1 MSAPEIIN
9 PPGGGGGTVTG
20 TGTAGKL
27 AKFATAS
34 SIGDSV
40 VTELAGKIGIN
51 VVPGTLLSVGDGIV
65 SPPSYDGIR
74 LGNSSQALFSS
85 SDSIRGFYAGVTGG
99 TVVAGSTTSH
109 DLLLQRA
116 GVTAITL
123 GASGAVAFA
132 GNLTS
137 SAAQTWT
144 LATSTTALNVASGL
158 LNLDTTNSRVGV
170 GTASPATTLEAYS
183 TATGEVRASSDVFS
197 VVSSYT
203 FNNAFAAFAP
213 SIKLSRARGTRA
225 VPVAVNALD
234 TIGTIGW
241 NAQGTTDHQI
251 ANIQCTAPANA
262 GADAISSQL
271 TFATSLT
278 SDVLPVV
285 RLTIDPAG
293 VASFAGPVRAT
304 GTNAAAPAFTGS
316 DTDTGMY
323 FPAANQ
329 VRLATN
335 GSVAIAI
342 DSSQRVG
349 VNQPTP
355 LAPLHAAGTSI
366 TAASTTTA
374 SAGILRVEG
383 SATNALFCGS
393 FSDSPFGMCLQTNS
407 ASYPLALQPAGG
419 NVGIGTTNPTSLLT
433 VNGNLAFN
441 SGYGSAAV
449 AYGCRAWVNFIGST
463 AVIRGS
469 GGVSSLTR
477 ASAGTYTINYTTA
490 MPDTGYAAI
499 ATKQSV
505 ASNADCQ
512 LYDLFA
518 SRTTTSSTWVN
529 VEGAAVTDS
538 SNINIAFF
546 R

>member
-9 PPGGGGGTVTG
+9 PPGGGGGGGTVTG
-20 TGTAGKL
+20 SGTTGKL

-34 SIGDSV
+34 SIGDSI

-74 LGNSSQALFSS
+74 LGNTAEALFSS
-85 SDSIRGFYAGVTGG
+85 SDSIRGFRAGVTGS

-109 DLLLQRA
+109 DLLLQR
-116 GVTAITL
+116 GNVTAITL

-144 LATSTTALNVASGL
+144 LATSTTALNIQSGL
-158 LNLDTTNSRVGV
+158 LNLDTTNSRVGINA
-170 GTASPATTLEAYS
+170 TTPATTLEAYS

-203 FNNAFAAFAP
+203 FNNTIAAFAP

-278 SDVLPVV
+278 SDVLPVA
-285 RLTIDPAG
+285 RMTIAPSGNVGIATP
-293 VASFAGPVRAT
+293 SPV
-304 GTNAAAPAFTGS
+304 
-316 DTDTGMY
+316 
-323 FPAANQ
+323 
-329 VRLATN
+329 
-335 GSVAIAI
+335 
-342 DSSQRVG
+342 
-349 VNQPTP
+349 
-355 LAPLHAAGTSI
+355 APLHVLGASQAGASI
-366 TAASTTTA
+366 ANSNP
-374 SAGILRVEG
+374 GILRIAG
-383 SATNALFCGS
+383 SATNALFVGS
-393 FSDSPFGMCLQTNS
+393 ISDGAFGMFLQTNS
-407 ASYPLALQPAGG
+407 TSPYPLALQPAGG
-419 NVGIGTTNPTSLLT
+419 NVGIGTTSPTAALD
-433 VNGNLAFN
+433 VNGSANITGALKVA
-441 SGYGSAAV
+441 GSV
-449 AYGCRAWVNFIGST
+449 SRTSGST
-463 AVIRGS
+463 A
-469 GGVSSLTR
+469 GVVNGAYIVVPVPETYKALLLSS
-477 ASAGTYTINYTTA
+477 
-490 MPDTGYAAI
+490 
-499 ATKQSV
+499 
-505 ASNADCQ
+505 
-512 LYDLFA
+512 
-518 SRTTTSSTWVN
+518 TTTSNETLSSLHLIGSDAVN
-529 VEGAAVTDS
+529 CNVVAIYAFQTTVANNGAAS
-538 SNINIAFF
+538 SVRITNASGGTATVKWSFLQIS
-546 R
+546 